1 MTYPDDVLKAARE
14 AAIGAVNALHWGGL
28 GIPETYRAR
37 TESGRNDHTTEVQ
50 AAARAI
56 MAERQRCAGIARA
69 AKGPLEGKDT
79 LFPEEVAQWESCE
92 EIEQA
97 LLGQQEKEP

>member
-1 MTYPDDVLKAARE
+1 MTYPEDVLKAARE
-14 AAIGAVNALHWGGL
+14 AAIKALWR
-28 GIPETYRAR
+28 PSEEAQR
-37 TESGRNDHTTEVQ
+37 RNIRNGYGDHYAHVQ
-50 AAARAI
+50 AACIAI

-97 LLGQQEKEP
+97 ILGQQETGHDRA